1 MPTKVAGGVNWT
13 TPVVDV
19 SVIALAGAL
28 PYDAMKN
35 VNVLRP
41 SGEKAVSVNDVVVP
55 SFMLTVSALA
65 VGACSTWL
73 TVTVTV
79 PVTVEFLDEVCN
91 PARGAQD
98 FTFWGDGTTTMDPD
112 FRAIVVRE
120 LGSVAAFRERYGFT
134 KPTGAVE

>member
-1 MPTKVAGGVNWT
+1 MSETAFVPDDFDIMTA
-13 TPVVDV
+13 
-19 SVIALAGAL
+19 
-28 PYDAMKN
+28 
-35 VNVLRP
+35 VLI
-41 SGEKAVSVNDVVVP
+41 EDQ
-55 SFMLTVSALA
+55 
-65 VGACSTWL
+65 
-73 TVTVTV
+73 TV